1 MRKGQKIAY
10 IVAGVI
16 AVAGVVALA
25 GGNYVGGGR
34 EYSSRCDSGSSSLY
48 RRKT

>member
-1 MRKGQKIAY
+1 MKKGQKIAY

-25 GGNYVGGGR
+25 AAIMWGGR

-48 RRKT
+48 RRET